1 MIHSKTVHGEVFD
14 DVNRETG
21 LPQTDGNSLELPYSY
36 IKDNVKQFYQ
46 TGTTYKMV
54 FVECR
59 SNDSYIVFSAN
70 NLKLNLLLMEIT
82 LKEIAFYLKLVKSW

>member
-1 MIHSKTVHGEVFD
+1 MGELFD

-46 TGTTYKMV
+46 TGTTYQNG
-54 FVECR
+54 FR
-59 SNDSYIVFSAN
+59 
-70 NLKLNLLLMEIT
+70 
-82 LKEIAFYLKLVKSW
+82 

>member
-1 MIHSKTVHGEVFD
+1 MIHSKTVHGRVFD

-36 IKDNVKQFYQ
+36 IKDNVNFIKLVQR
-46 TGTTYKMV
+46 TKMV
-54 FVECR
+54 FVEWE
-59 SNDSYIVFSAN
+59 DSYIVFSAN

-82 LKEIAFYLKLVKSW
+82 LKEIFFI

>member
-1 MIHSKTVHGEVFD
+1 MGGLFD

-46 TGTTYKMV
+46 TGTTYQKW
-54 FVECR
+54 FSLNAG

-82 LKEIAFYLKLVKSW
+82 LKEIAFI